1 MNELWGCFH
10 IVTTDIHEIN
20 SYQRFNGKPLML
32 LIQRFLLETL
42 IRVPWFITTL
52 THQSQRV
59 TFVLNQ

>member
-10 IVTTDIHEIN
+10 IVITDIQEIN

-42 IRVPWFITTL
+42 IRIPWFITT
-52 THQSQRV
+52 
-59 TFVLNQ
+59 